1 MRMMAES
8 RTFLWVVYDLVLLAG
23 GGVIGAVVG
32 IYYSRM
38 IPVPREDFLSLRLLL
53 SLIVVMAIFLPILY
67 AIRREVDRKDVRAES
82 PARDENPSR
91 IRPEDE
97 ALILSKINTRE
108 SSTLTFSTV
117 AASASLV
124 VMGLAVGRNSPWWL
138 PWIGVFFAL
147 LGFLYREITLQSTDR
162 TDYKLLP
169 KLYRSVRERKGFA
182 FLRRSIVRLFLLLP
196 IVAWV
201 ALEWNLDFVLGVII
215 ASVFSLAISTAD
227 HYTD

>member
-1 MRMMAES
+1 MAGS

-38 IPVPREDFLSLRLLL
+38 IPAPREDLLSLRLLL
-53 SLIVVMAIFLPILY
+53 SLIVVIVIFLPILY
-67 AIRREVDRKDVRAES
+67 VIRRELDRKGVQAES
-82 PARDENPSR
+82 PARHENPSR

-162 TDYKLLP
+162 TDYRLLP
-169 KLYRSVRERKGFA
+169 KLYRSVREWNGFA

-196 IVAWV
+196 ILAWM
-201 ALEWNLDFVLGVII
+201 ALEWNLDFLLGLII
-215 ASVFSLAISTAD
+215 ASVISLVLSTAD
-227 HYTD
+227 HYTH

>member
-1 MRMMAES
+1 MS
-8 RTFLWVVYDLVLLAG
+8 
-23 GGVIGAVVG
+23 
-32 IYYSRM
+32 
-38 IPVPREDFLSLRLLL
+38 
-53 SLIVVMAIFLPILY
+53 
-67 AIRREVDRKDVRAES
+67 K
-82 PARDENPSR
+82 

-97 ALILSKINTRE
+97 PMILSKINTRE

-124 VMGLAVGRNSPWWL
+124 VMGLTVGRNSPWWL
-138 PWIGVFFAL
+138 PWVGVFFAL

-169 KLYRSVRERKGFA
+169 KLYRSVREWKGFA

-196 IVAWV
+196 IMAWM
-201 ALEWNLDFVLGVII
+201 ALEWNLDFVLGLSIACVI
-215 ASVFSLAISTAD
+215 SLAISAAD